1 MGDIASRKHSLHE
14 RWDGKNSV
22 HYFYPFIHSFIQSIT
37 HSLVL
42 QLFLL
47 LPLSLVPPMLSSIAI
62 YMRSTPRKIIVHPD
76 NVHSFVHLISIS
88 KLLDS
93 HSNCDDDTRSYKIH
107 KTFQM
112 KQQPQQQ
119 TTIQRCTTPK
129 MVLEQRVD
137 SCASTWQWH
146 WTHWCLLWIVFGTD
160 FFFGMQF
167 DLRRKFWFMCLD
179 QNVHASNE
187 KAKRRFVSPYLSFW
201 VCVLGAFFL
210 LFLQSSLLVCGIHLS
225 CKFDGLENGQQQ
237 QQLCLLLLWLEMYIQ
252 YDHIAC
258 ACSPM
263 LERWRAGKKECDLA
277 TEWRQL
283 SFYRCWNDLS
293 RSRTGLVRNKIIK
306 SFQTNRFGTSD
317 DDKKKE

>member
-62 YMRSTPRKIIVHPD
+62 YMKSTPRKIIVHPD

-179 QNVHASNE
+179 QNVHASKWKSQE
-187 KAKRRFVSPYLSFW
+187 K
-201 VCVLGAFFL
+201 VCVAVFEFLSMCVGCFFSSFSSVLPFGVWHTPVMQIRWTWKWPTAAAALFATALAWNVYPIRSYSMCMLTYVREVASRKKGMRFSDRMASAFI
-210 LFLQSSLLVCGIHLS
+210 LQMLKRFIKESNWFGSKQNHKKLS
-225 CKFDGLENGQQQ
+225 NQ
-237 QQLCLLLLWLEMYIQ
+237 
-252 YDHIAC
+252 
-258 ACSPM
+258 
-263 LERWRAGKKECDLA
+263 
-277 TEWRQL
+277 
-283 SFYRCWNDLS
+283 
-293 RSRTGLVRNKIIK
+293 
-306 SFQTNRFGTSD
+306 
-317 DDKKKE
+317 